1 MTSTVTMYDA
11 THANVAHIPAG
22 AQKVAG
28 YITGTPDVQW
38 TAEDWARFPKAGHVQ
53 IDQGYGAAATS
64 HNDVHVLKVIDSE
77 PGAFSAATAAQLVLE
92 RVRAGIKYTTI
103 YCDRND
109 APKMIPALKAADPAS
124 HRWYIG
130 HVRLWLAAPGL
141 TEAEAT
147 AIIGTEYHG
156 ILCRAVQ
163 YAQGGGGVYDISVT
177 DAGWYPPPAP
187 PQPELEGILVQLPG
201 GGSRKVLSHDGGHT
215 WQ

>member
-1 MTSTVTMYDA
+1 

-38 TAEDWARFPKAGHVQ
+38 TADDWARFPAAGHVQ

-64 HNDVHVLKVIDSE
+64 QQDVHALKVIDSE
-77 PGAFSAATAAQLVLE
+77 PGAFNAATAAALVLE

-109 APKMIPALKAADPAS
+109 APKMVPALKAADPS
-124 HRWYIG
+124 RPHWYIG

-141 TEAEAT
+141 TEAEAK

-163 YAQGGGGVYDISVT
+163 YAQGPGGTYDISVT
-177 DAGWYPPPAP
+177 AADWFPA
-187 PQPELEGILVQLPG
+187 PQPELEGILISLPAG
-201 GGSRKVLSHDGGHT
+201 VARKVLSHDGGHT
-215 WQ
+215 W